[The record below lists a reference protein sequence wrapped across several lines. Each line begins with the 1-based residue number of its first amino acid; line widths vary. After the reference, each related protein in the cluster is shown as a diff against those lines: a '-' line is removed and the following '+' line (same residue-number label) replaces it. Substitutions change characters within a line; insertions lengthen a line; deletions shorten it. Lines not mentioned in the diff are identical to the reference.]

1 MKDNIID
8 FIEDHKKLCIILGIV
23 IVLIVV
29 MFCIRNSNMKK
40 KAEAEADALVAQE
53 AATESQLTQIE
64 QDIEEEKKPSNP
76 YKSSLGLDAGK
87 DNDERVNIKEEEE
100 PVEEEPKAP
109 IQTEP
114 TYDTLVT
121 IFDHTEVP
129 NRNMD
134 GSSCKAYQNS
144 VTLNDFG
151 SYWGTSLTKADFKG
165 GDFYMVGVEQ
175 NPDDT
180 LRGDLQSTGWLI
192 DNLDSMND
200 NDAIKFTNLHVIG
213 DLSQS
218 HVALLCSYDWYSAFG
233 LKDTVVVFEDIS
245 NTLNV
250 KDFKD
255 GDIFSATVFRH
266 NIKVVP
272 NVQGQRVIV
281 VQYAVFE

>member
-23 IVLIVV
+23 VVLIVV
-29 MFCIRNSNMKK
+29 MCCIRSSNMKK
-40 KAEAEADALVAQE
+40 KAEADALAAQE

-64 QDIEEEKKPSNP
+64 QDTEEEKKPSNP
-76 YKSSLGLDAGK
+76 YKNSLGLDAGK

-100 PVEEEPKAP
+100 PVTEEPKVP

-121 IFDHTEVP
+121 VFDHTEVP
-129 NRNMD
+129 KRNMD
-134 GSSCKAYQNS
+134 GSSCKAYQKS

-151 SYWGTSLTKADFKG
+151 TYWGTSLTEDDFKG

-180 LRGDLQSTGWLI
+180 LRGDLQSIGWLI
-192 DNLDSMND
+192 DNLDKMND

-272 NVQGQRVIV
+272 NVHGQRVIV

>member
-1 MKDNIID
+1 
-8 FIEDHKKLCIILGIV
+8 
-23 IVLIVV
+23 
-29 MFCIRNSNMKK
+29 
-40 KAEAEADALVAQE
+40 
-53 AATESQLTQIE
+53 
-64 QDIEEEKKPSNP
+64 
-76 YKSSLGLDAGK
+76 
-87 DNDERVNIKEEEE
+87 
-100 PVEEEPKAP
+100 
-109 IQTEP
+109 
-114 TYDTLVT
+114 
-121 IFDHTEVP
+121 
-129 NRNMD
+129 MD
-134 GSSCKAYQNS
+134 GSSCKAYQKS
-144 VTLNDFG
+144 VSLNDFG
-151 SYWGTSLTKADFKG
+151 SHWGTSLTEDDFKG

-192 DNLDSMND
+192 DNLDKMND

-272 NVQGQRVIV
+272 NVHGQRVIV